1 MWRNIMK
8 SNQDPNAIFDRV
20 TASIRDEQMEPSVIE
35 NASTRVWSKINS
47 ENAGA
52 LMTQSAPARVAAAA
66 ERIENC
72 ADFQSLIPGYL
83 KGDLSEA
90 RTLLLKDHTHECI
103 PCRKAL
109 KAARS
114 GAPAQVNFKSSG
126 PGLMKRY
133 SMQPVYLRWG
143 IAAMLVVGFGLLAI
157 PLMQRFTPFGESL
170 NATVQA
176 AEGPVFKV
184 DSTNSSPLSEGQA
197 IGKGESIR
205 TAKDAHAVLKL
216 TDGSSIEMK
225 DRSEFYLTQNGK
237 DATIHLDRGS
247 IIVQAAKQ
255 QGGHLYVETGDALV
269 SVTGTTFSVNSGT
282 KGSRVSVIEGEVHLD
297 HAGNER
303 VIHPGEQATTHPSI
317 QQIPVKDEISWSRN
331 ASRYAQSLASLNS
344 LNKELNNVARPGV
357 RTSTGLLDLMPEN
370 TVLYAA
376 LPNLSETLSESHR
389 IMQERIKQNP
399 ALRDWFE
406 KERAGRKGPGL
417 DQTLD
422 RVREFGERL
431 GDEIAIGASIDTEG
445 KPFGPLVLAQLK
457 DAAIFRTF
465 LEGQIKTI
473 STEANHGPVV
483 RIIEDPMTANTAAAA
498 AQSNDKNDRT
508 RPEIFVWIH
517 DNLFAASPKLEE
529 LQALAKNLQSPGS
542 NGFAATPFYARIS
555 EIYSEGAGLIVAA
568 DLQKIIAQTKNERV
582 RNANDEK
589 HEAALQQLGLTNLKY
604 FILDQK
610 EVSGKTHSRAVLSFN
625 ESQHGVVSWLAAP
638 GPMGSL
644 EYISP
649 DANVV
654 AGFVVKNPVALVDDL
669 IGVIETT
676 SPGLQE
682 QLKKLETEHG
692 LDIRKDF
699 AAPLGGEFAFAVD
712 GPILPT
718 PSWKMVFEVN
728 DPAHLQQTLEKVVG
742 EVNQQAAKEGRGNM
756 LQWDRAEIS
765 GRTFYTLKTVGLGLE
780 VNYTFI
786 NGYMVVAPTRALVDR
801 ALRYR
806 DSGYTLLRS
815 PRFTAGLPADG
826 NANFSALFYHNLAP
840 VLEPIAERMGEA
852 GKSLP
857 EEQQQALKAMAS
869 EMAPTLAYAYA
880 EGDHITFAANT
891 EGGPF
896 GLSPASLLGMPN
908 AFEIQHILQ
917 KGMHD
922 K

>member
-1 MWRNIMK
+1 MWRNIMNN
-8 SNQDPNAIFDRV
+8 NQDPNAILDRV
-20 TASIRDEQMEPSVIE
+20 TASIRDEQVEPSVIE
-35 NASTRVWSKINS
+35 EASTRVWSKIRS

-52 LMTQSAPARVAAAA
+52 LMMTGAPTLAAA

-72 ADFQSLIPGYL
+72 ADFQSLIPDYL
-83 KGDLSEA
+83 NGDLSEA
-90 RTLLLKDHTHECI
+90 RMLLFKDHTHECI

-109 KAARS
+109 KAARG
-114 GAPAQVNFKSSG
+114 GAPAQVNFKSSK

-133 SMQPVYLRWG
+133 SMQPVVLRWG

-157 PLMQRFTPFGESL
+157 SLMQRFMPFGGAL
-170 NATVQA
+170 NATVEA
-176 AEGPVFKV
+176 AEGPVYKV
-184 DSTNSSPLSEGQA
+184 NDTSSTPLSEGQA

-216 TDGSSIEMK
+216 TDGSFIEMK

-237 DATIHLDRGS
+237 DSTVHLDRGS

-255 QGGHLYVETGDALV
+255 KGGHLYVDTGDSLV
-269 SVTGTTFSVNSGT
+269 SVTGTTFSVNTGT

-297 HAGNER
+297 HAGQES
-303 VIHPGEQATTHPSI
+303 VIRPGEQATTHPSI
-317 QQIPVKDEISWSRN
+317 QQVPVKDEISWSRN
-331 ASRYAQSLASLNS
+331 ASRYAQTLAGLNS
-344 LNKELNNVARPGV
+344 LRKELNSVARPGV

-431 GDEIAIGASIDTEG
+431 GDEIAVGASIDGDG
-445 KPFGPLVLAQLK
+445 KPIGPLVLAQVK
-457 DAAIFRTF
+457 DAASFRSF
-465 LEGQIKTI
+465 LEGQIKAV
-473 STEANHGPVV
+473 STDSNHGPNV
-483 RIIEDPMTANTAAAA
+483 RIIEDPLTTSAAAP
-498 AQSNDKNDRT
+498 SSDKNDKT

-517 DNLFAASPKLEE
+517 DNLFAASPRLEE
-529 LQALAKNLQSPGS
+529 LQALAKNLQSPGA
-542 NGFAATPFYARIS
+542 NGFATTPFYARIS
-555 EIYSEGAGLIVAA
+555 EIYAEGAGLIVAA

-582 RNANDEK
+582 KNADDQKRED
-589 HEAALQQLGLTNLKY
+589 ALQQLGVTNLKY

-625 ESQHGVVSWLAAP
+625 ESQHGVASWLAAP

-669 IGVIETT
+669 LGVIETT
-676 SPGLQE
+676 SPGLQ
-682 QLKKLETEHG
+682 QKLKQLETEHG
-692 LDIRKDF
+692 LDVRKDF

-718 PSWKMVFEVN
+718 PSWKMIFEVN
-728 DPAHLQQTLEKVVG
+728 DPAHLQGTLEKVVG
-742 EVNQQAAKEGRGNM
+742 EVNQQAAKEGHSNM
-756 LQWDRAEIS
+756 LQWERADIG
-765 GRTFYTLKTVGLGLE
+765 GRTFYTLKTVGLPVE
-780 VNYTFI
+780 VNYTFV
-786 NGYMVVAPTRALVDR
+786 NGYMIVAPTRALVDR
-801 ALRYR
+801 ALRYK

-840 VLEPIAERMGEA
+840 VLEPIAQHMGDA
-852 GKSLP
+852 GKNLP

>member
-1 MWRNIMK
+1 MK
-8 SNQDPNAIFDRV
+8 SNQDLNAIFDNV
-20 TASIRDEQMEPSVIE
+20 TASIRDEQVDQNVIE
-35 NASTRVWSKINS
+35 SASTRAWSKINS

-52 LMTQSAPARVAAAA
+52 FMTENTQTHAAA

-83 KGDLSEA
+83 KGELSEA
-90 RTLLLKDHTHECI
+90 RTLLFKDHTHECI

-114 GAPAQVNFKSSG
+114 GAPAQVNFKASK
-126 PGLMKRY
+126 PGFMQRY

-143 IAAMLVVGFGLLAI
+143 IAAMLVVGFGLLVI
-157 PLMQRFTPFGESL
+157 PLMQRFTPFGGAL

-184 DSTNSSPLSEGQA
+184 DDTNSSPLSAGQA

-247 IIVQAAKQ
+247 IIVEAAKQ
-255 QGGHLYVETGDALV
+255 KGGHLYVDTGDSLV
-269 SVTGTTFSVNSGT
+269 SVTGTTFSVNTGT

-297 HAGNER
+297 HAGQER
-303 VIHPGEQATTHPSI
+303 VIHPGEQATTHSSI
-317 QQIPVKDEISWSRN
+317 QQIPVKDEISWSRD
-331 ASRYAQSLASLNS
+331 AARYAKSLPELNT
-344 LNKELNNVARPGV
+344 LRRDLNNVARPGV

-399 ALRDWFE
+399 ALRDWIE
-406 KERAGRKGPGL
+406 NERAGRKGPGL

-431 GDEIAIGASIDTEG
+431 GDEIAIGASIDAEG
-445 KPFGPLVLAQLK
+445 KPVGPLVLAQLK
-457 DAAIFRTF
+457 DAASFRSF
-465 LEGQIKTI
+465 LEGQLKSL
-473 STEANHGPVV
+473 STDSNHGPAV
-483 RIIEDPMTANTAAAA
+483 RIIDDPMTVSNNDA
-498 AQSNDKNDRT
+498 AQSNDKNERT
-508 RPEIFVWIH
+508 HPEIFVWIH

-529 LQALAKNLQSPGS
+529 LQSLAKNLQSPGA
-542 NGFAATPFYARIS
+542 NTFASTPFYTRIS

-568 DLQKIIAQTKNERV
+568 DLQKIIEQTKSQRV
-582 RNANDEK
+582 KNPEDQKREG
-589 HEAALQQLGLTNLKY
+589 ALQQLGLTNLKY

-610 EVSGKTHSRAVLSFN
+610 EVSGKTNSRAVLSFN
-625 ESQHGVVSWLAAP
+625 ESQHGIVSWLAAP

-669 IGVIETT
+669 LGVIETT
-676 SPGLQE
+676 SPGLQD

-692 LDIRKDF
+692 LDVRKDF
-699 AAPLGGEFAFAVD
+699 AAPLGGEFAFAID

-728 DPAHLQQTLEKVVG
+728 DPAHLQATLEKVVG
-742 EVNQQAAKEGRGNM
+742 EVNQQATKEGRSNM
-756 LQWDRAEIS
+756 LQWERADIG
-765 GRTFYTLKTVGLGLE
+765 GRTFYTLKTVGLPIE

-801 ALRYR
+801 ALRYK

-840 VLEPIAERMGEA
+840 VLEPIAQHMGDA
-852 GKSLP
+852 GKNLP

-917 KGMHD
+917 KGMHE

>member
-1 MWRNIMK
+1 MK
-8 SNQDPNAIFDRV
+8 SNQDLNAIFDNV
-20 TASIRDEQMEPSVIE
+20 TASIRDEQVDQRVIE
-35 NASTRVWSKINS
+35 SAGTRAWSKINS

-52 LMTQSAPARVAAAA
+52 FMTENTPTHAAA

-83 KGDLSEA
+83 KGELSEA
-90 RTLLLKDHTHECI
+90 RTLLFKDHTHECI

-114 GAPAQVNFKSSG
+114 GAPAQVNFKTSK
-126 PGLMKRY
+126 PGFMQRY

-143 IAAMLVVGFGLLAI
+143 IAAMLVVGFGLLVI
-157 PLMQRFTPFGESL
+157 PLMQRFTPFGSAL

-184 DSTNSSPLSEGQA
+184 DDTRSSPLSAGQA

-247 IIVQAAKQ
+247 IIVEAAKQ
-255 QGGHLYVETGDALV
+255 KGGHLYVDTGDSLV
-269 SVTGTTFSVNSGT
+269 SVTGTTFSVNTGT

-297 HAGNER
+297 HAGQER

-317 QQIPVKDEISWSRN
+317 QQIPVKDEISWSRD
-331 ASRYAQSLASLNS
+331 AARYAKSLPELNT
-344 LNKELNNVARPGV
+344 LRRDLNNVARPGV

-399 ALRDWFE
+399 ALRDWIE
-406 KERAGRKGPGL
+406 NERAGRKGPGL

-431 GDEIAIGASIDTEG
+431 GDEIAVGASIDAAG
-445 KPFGPLVLAQLK
+445 KPVGPLVLAQLK
-457 DAAIFRTF
+457 DAASFRSF
-465 LEGQIKTI
+465 LEGQLKSL
-473 STEANHGPVV
+473 STESNHGPAV
-483 RIIEDPMTANTAAAA
+483 RIIDDPLTVSNNDA
-498 AQSNDKNDRT
+498 AQSNDKNERT

-529 LQALAKNLQSPGS
+529 LQSLAKNLQSPGA
-542 NGFAATPFYARIS
+542 NTFASTPFYARIS
-555 EIYSEGAGLIVAA
+555 EIYHEGAGLIVAA
-568 DLQKIIAQTKNERV
+568 DLQKIIEQTKSQRIK
-582 RNANDEK
+582 NAEDQKREG
-589 HEAALQQLGLTNLKY
+589 ALQQLGLTNLKY

-625 ESQHGVVSWLAAP
+625 ESQHGIVSWLAAP

-669 IGVIETT
+669 LGVIETT
-676 SPGLQE
+676 SPGLQD

-692 LDIRKDF
+692 LDVRKDF
-699 AAPLGGEFAFAVD
+699 AAPLGGEFAFAID

-728 DPAHLQQTLEKVVG
+728 DPAHLQATLEKVVG
-742 EVNQQAAKEGRGNM
+742 EVNQQATKEGRSNM
-756 LQWDRAEIS
+756 LQWERADIG
-765 GRTFYTLKTVGLGLE
+765 GRTFYTLKTVGLPLE

-801 ALRYR
+801 ALRYK

-840 VLEPIAERMGEA
+840 VLEPIAQHMGDA
-852 GKSLP
+852 GKNLP

-917 KGMHD
+917 KGMHE

>member
-1 MWRNIMK
+1 MK
-8 SNQDPNAIFDRV
+8 SNQDLNAILDN
-20 TASIRDEQMEPSVIE
+20 AAAAIRDEQIDAGIIAE
-35 NASTRVWSKINS
+35 ASNRVWSKINA
-47 ENAGA
+47 ENAGVF
-52 LMTQSAPARVAAAA
+52 MTENTNTLAAA

-83 KGDLSEA
+83 SGDLSEA
-90 RTLLLKDHTHECI
+90 RTLLFKDHTHECI

-114 GAPAQVNFKSSG
+114 GAPAQVKFKASG

-143 IAAMLVVGFGLLAI
+143 IAAMLVLTFGLLAI
-157 PLMQRFTPFGESL
+157 PLVQRFTPFGGAL

-184 DSTNSSPLSEGQA
+184 DDTNSSPLSEGQA

-216 TDGSSIEMK
+216 EDGSLVEMK
-225 DRSEFYLTQNGK
+225 DRSEFYLSQNGK

-255 QGGHLYVETGDALV
+255 NGGHLYVDTGDSLV
-269 SVTGTTFSVNSGT
+269 SVTGTTFSVNTGT

-297 HAGNER
+297 HAGQES
-303 VIHPGEQATTHPSI
+303 VIGPGQQTTTHPSI

-331 ASRYAQSLASLNS
+331 ANRYVQSLSSLNS
-344 LNKELNNVARPGV
+344 LRKELDHVAQPGV

-376 LPNLSETLSESHR
+376 LPNLTETLSESHR

-399 ALRDWFE
+399 ALSDWLE
-406 KERAGRKGPGL
+406 TQRAGQRAPGL
-417 DQTLD
+417 NQTLD

-431 GDEIAIGASIDTEG
+431 GDEIAVGASIDAEG
-445 KPFGPLVLAQLK
+445 KPVGPIVLARLK
-457 DAAIFRTF
+457 DEASFRSF
-465 LEGQIKTI
+465 LEGQIKNI
-473 STEANHGPVV
+473 STEANHGPSV
-483 RIIEDPMTANTAAAA
+483 RIIEDPLTTTDAA
-498 AQSNDKNDRT
+498 AQSNDKNERT
-508 RPEIFVWIH
+508 RPEIYVWIH
-517 DNLFAASPKLEE
+517 DNLLAVSPRLVE
-529 LQALAKNLQSPGS
+529 LQALAKNLQTPGA
-542 NGFAATPFYARIS
+542 NGFTATPFYARIS
-555 EIYSEGAGLIVAA
+555 EIYGEGAGLIVAA

-582 RNANDEK
+582 KDAGDAKRE
-589 HEAALQQLGLTNLKY
+589 EALQQLGVTNLKY

-625 ESQHGVVSWLAAP
+625 ESQHGVVNWLAAP

-669 IGVIETT
+669 LGVIETT
-676 SPGLQE
+676 SPGLQDK
-682 QLKKLETEHG
+682 LKKLETEHG
-692 LDIRKDF
+692 LDVRKDF

-718 PSWKMVFEVN
+718 PAWKMVFEVN
-728 DPAHLQQTLEKVVG
+728 DPAHLQQTLEKVVD
-742 EVNQQAAKEGRGNM
+742 EVNQQAAKEGHSNM
-756 LQWDRAEIS
+756 LQWEKADIS
-765 GRTFYTLKTVGLGLE
+765 GRTFYTLKTAGLPVE
-780 VNYTFI
+780 VNYTFV
-786 NGYMVVAPTRALVDR
+786 NGYMVIAPTRALVDR

-840 VLEPIAERMGEA
+840 VLEPIAQHMGDA

-857 EEQQQALKAMAS
+857 EDQQQALKAMAS

-896 GLSPASLLGMPN
+896 GLSPATLLGMPN

-917 KGMHD
+917 SGMHG